1 MKYLLVTPMAALV
14 VWAQAPPSQ
23 TQAEVPADTVVAT
36 VNGKKLTAEQVRNM
50 IATTPP
56 QVQQAFAKNPEQFM
70 REFDWYSLIQQL
82 AEKAGLDKRSPYKER
97 LEFQRLMTLVQAMY
111 DEAAREVTVT
121 RDEEKAYYAANEM
134 KYREALAKLIYI
146 PFSTGGGAVP
156 GGKKVLT
163 ETEAKTKAEGI
174 VKQART
180 GADFVKLVKEHS
192 EDPGSAAQ
200 NGDIGTGVRTTT
212 THIPEAMRNA
222 ILALKPGQVSDPIRH
237 ENGYY
242 VFRVESVSV
251 LPYEK
256 VREEIYKE
264 LKQAGFVKW
273 QKNTQAEATI
283 QVANEEF
290 FRSLAKNLQQPQ

>member
-1 MKYLLVTPMAALV
+1 MKFFLAITLAAV
-14 VWAQAPPSQ
+14 VLWAQARQPSQ
-23 TQAEVPADTVVAT
+23 TQAEVAADTIVAT

-70 REFDWYSLIQQL
+70 REYAWYSLIQQL
-82 AEKAGLDKRSPYKER
+82 AEKAELDKRSPYKER

-121 RDEEKAYYAANEM
+121 SDEEKAYYAANEI

-146 PFSTGGGAVP
+146 PFSTDAGAAGA
-156 GGKKVLT
+156 GGKKILK
-163 ETEAKTKAEGI
+163 ETEAKTKAKAI

-180 GADFVKLVKEHS
+180 GADFVKLVKENS
-192 EDPGSAAQ
+192 EDPGSVAQ

-212 THIPEAMRNA
+212 THIPEGMRNA
-222 ILALKPGQVSDPIRH
+222 ILALKPGEVSDPVRH

-256 VREEIYKE
+256 VREE
-264 LKQAGFVKW
+264 
-273 QKNTQAEATI
+273 
-283 QVANEEF
+283 
-290 FRSLAKNLQQPQ
+290 